1 CKGRVRI
8 ETKYMCYISFM
19 GLVHVLYFSKLL
31 SQYRPR
37 KINDDNLE
45 REIRRTQLMTR
56 LLKSKKCRDVY
67 LCKKLRGTGRVK
79 DSTRSTVEV
88 QVAKFLHIIGHNVKT
103 KTMSFFFHHS
113 GKTVSRHFHNV
124 LHSILSLEGEF
135 FNQLSSEN
143 VPQEILNNSRFYLFF
158 K

>member
-1 CKGRVRI
+1 MPRCL
-8 ETKYMCYISFM
+8 CM
-19 GLVHVLYFSKLL
+19 GPEAFR
-31 SQYRPR
+31 Q
-37 KINDDNLE
+37 
-45 REIRRTQLMTR
+45 
-56 LLKSKKCRDVY
+56 

-158 K
+158 KDCIGAIDGTHSHVKVPKSIIDAVDRELLQECNIDRS